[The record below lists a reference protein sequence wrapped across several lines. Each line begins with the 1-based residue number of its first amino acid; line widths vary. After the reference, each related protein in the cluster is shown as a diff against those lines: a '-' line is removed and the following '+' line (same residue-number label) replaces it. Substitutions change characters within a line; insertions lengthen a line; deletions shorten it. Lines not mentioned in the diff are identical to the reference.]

1 MDLDNPQSHDFPKSK
16 RCLVIYSRPRA
27 WSHVA
32 SETKPSL
39 CPHSRNFPSP
49 HPRPYCKSSYSPS
62 HAAEPNPCQ
71 TNKCSGCTLT
81 ANSHQLR
88 RSLPPNG
95 NPTGSRHSPS
105 LASNQTQL
113 GEERHGVGEG
123 MPLSV
128 FGSPMDTSPVF
139 SPAVVFPSIKL
150 TAREQAPSVLCSIH
164 NHL

>member
-1 MDLDNPQSHDFPKSK
+1 MFFINSIMHGLWIWTTHNCTTFQSQSAVWLFTPGLEL
-16 RCLVIYSRPRA
+16 R
-27 WSHVA
+27 SHVA

-49 HPRPYCKSSYSPS
+49 HPLPYCKSSGSYSPS

-88 RSLPPNG
+88 WSLPPDG
-95 NPTGSRHSPS
+95 NPMGSRHNPS

-139 SPAVVFPSIKL
+139 SPAVVSRL
-150 TAREQAPSVLCSIH
+150 
-164 NHL
+164 